1 VSDKTY
7 TRFRSKRNRSSH
19 RARFSTAALAL
30 MAAVAPHSALAAEIE
45 TLVLTPPPALAEP
58 EAVPKAVVVLQGLD
72 KVTARISTIEAPI
85 DQAVRFGTLEIT
97 ARFCRKRPPE
107 EPPEIT
113 VFLEIRDIKRDQPAA
128 ELFVGWMF
136 ASSPALSALEHP
148 VYDVW
153 VIDCRISAPP
163 SPSGSE

>member
-1 VSDKTY
+1 MSDKTLAW
-7 TRFRSKRNRSSH
+7 FRSMRYRTSP
-19 RARFSTAALAL
+19 RAGLGAAALAL
-30 MAAVAPHSALAAEIE
+30 IAVAAPRPAAAAESE
-45 TLVLTPPPALAEP
+45 TLVLSPPPALAAPAAVP
-58 EAVPKAVVVLQGLD
+58 EALVVLQGLD
-72 KVTARISTIEAPI
+72 KVTARISTVEAPI
-85 DQAVRFGTLEIT
+85 DRAVRFGTLEIT
-97 ARFCRKRPPE
+97 ARHCRKRPPE

-113 VFLEIRDIKRDQPAA
+113 AFLEIRDIKRDQPAA
-128 ELFVGWMF
+128 ELFIGWMF

>member
-1 VSDKTY
+1 MA
-7 TRFRSKRNRSSH
+7 
-19 RARFSTAALAL
+19 RAGRASRMLSPRAGLGAAALAL
-30 MAAVAPHSALAAEIE
+30 IAVVAPRPAAAAESE
-45 TLVLTPPPALAEP
+45 TLVLSPPPAAVVVP
-58 EAVPKAVVVLQGLD
+58 EAVVVLQGLD

-97 ARFCRKRPPE
+97 ARHCRKRPPE

-113 VFLEIRDIKRDQPAA
+113 AFLEIRDIKRDQPAA
-128 ELFVGWMF
+128 ALFIGWMF